1 MSQTPPPVRPFD
13 GIEIGDEIGPI
24 YKTPTTEMVLAYARV
39 CNITGLKFFFH
50 EKDAQQAGLSRP
62 IVPGPLN
69 ATYLCQM
76 LKDHFAGWRLQT
88 FNTTFRTPIRHGETV
103 SLWGMVTDKHAADG
117 QPTIFCDLVV
127 ENEHGERA
135 ITGTAVLVQPRPEL
149 AAG

>member
-1 MSQTPPPVRPFD
+1 MSQTPPSVRPFD
-13 GIEIGDEIGPI
+13 EIGDEIGPVH
-24 YKTPTTEMVLAYARV
+24 KTPTTEMVLAYAHV

-103 SLWGMVTDKHAADG
+103 SLWGMVTDKHADDG
-117 QPTIFCDLVV
+117 QPTVFCDLVV

>member
-1 MSQTPPPVRPFD
+1 MSQAPSSVRPFD
-13 GIEIGDEIGPI
+13 EIEIGDEIGPI
-24 YKTPTTEMVLAYARV
+24 HKTPTTEMVLAYARV
-39 CNITGLKFFFH
+39 CRITGLEFFFH
-50 EKDAQQAGLSRP
+50 EKGAQQAGLSRP

-76 LKDHFAGWRLQT
+76 LEDHFAGWRLQT
-88 FNTTFRTPIRHGETV
+88 FNTTFRMPIRHGETV
-103 SLWGMVTDKHAADG
+103 SLWGMVTDKHADDG
-117 QPTIFCDLVV
+117 QPTVFCDLVV

>member
-1 MSQTPPPVRPFD
+1 MSQAPLSVRPFD
-13 GIEIGDEIGPI
+13 EIEIGDEIGPVH
-24 YKTPTTEMVLAYARV
+24 KTPTTEMVLAYARV
-39 CNITGLKFFFH
+39 CHITGLEFFFH

-76 LKDHFAGWRLQT
+76 LEDHFAGWRLQT

-103 SLWGMVTDKHAADG
+103 SLWGMVTDKHADDG
-117 QPTIFCDLVV
+117 QPTVFCDLVV
-127 ENEHGERA
+127 ENAHGERA

>member
-1 MSQTPPPVRPFD
+1 MSQAPPSIRPFD
-13 GIEIGDEIGPI
+13 EVEIGDEIGPI
-24 YKTPTTEMVLAYARV
+24 HKMPTTEMVLAYARV

-103 SLWGMVTDKHAADG
+103 SLWGMVTDKHADDG
-117 QPTIFCDLVV
+117 QPTVFCDLVV
-127 ENEHGERA
+127 ENGHGERA
-135 ITGTAVLVQPRPEL
+135 ITGTAVLVQPR
-149 AAG
+149 GD